1 MADEMTTDEE
11 APWKLAQVFVF
22 DQLPAL
28 QGDGGDSDGATM
40 APLVERMNASLS
52 ADHKMLMPLQ
62 LTDVIEQDGQWHAG
76 ITFDQHRFR
85 LIGQASRAEDDS
97 LNRAIDCSHWPDE
110 DKARLK
116 DHRAHLVCYYLGE
129 HEDPGERII
138 ATHRL
143 AAALV
148 ADGLIGVIDPEAWTC
163 LPAKILSD
171 ITQAPRL
178 ETFRNAAPAGL
189 WTGFVKLMVSE
200 DDIWFCTKGMHRW
213 GRPDYAMLGVNADS
227 QKVSETFFA
236 LVNYALAS
244 PDVFK
249 PGDQADFGPGLNLS
263 FESVTEFGDYLN
275 SPSGTLVVKRQ
286 PDNTPD

>member
-1 MADEMTTDEE
+1 MVNEIPTEEE

-22 DQLPAL
+22 DQLPTLQADDGTSAL
-28 QGDGGDSDGATM
+28 
-40 APLVERMNASLS
+40 PLVERMNASLS
-52 ADHKMLMPLQ
+52 ADHTMLMPLQ

-97 LNRAIDCSHWPDE
+97 LNRAIECSHWPEE

-129 HEDPGERII
+129 HEDPGERLI

-143 AAALV
+143 AAAMA

-200 DDIWFCTKGMHRW
+200 EDIWFCTKGMHRW
-213 GRPDYAMLGVNADS
+213 GLPDFAMFGVNADS

-236 LVNYALAS
+236 LINYALAS

-249 PGDQADFGPGLNLS
+249 PGDNADFGPGLNLS

-275 SPSGTLVVKRQ
+275 SPSGTLVVKRR
-286 PDNTPD
+286 PDTHNSPD